1 MKKLYARLAPSDSY
15 IDLDGYFDFREESE
29 QGDLTLI
36 APSRYKSFKT
46 NEWGYIEEVI
56 DNVSYYLENLVSY
69 ESPAFYKR
77 FSDVLDDYLPGWEN
91 GKKRSARLIHEWKE
105 AVRAWDRN
113 GMEDETACRL
123 LELYTGKKW
132 DCADITGCSQ
142 GDFATIYF
150 PRIENETKRRAYV
163 EAISAYY
170 FVTGAEVEIH
180 DGENEPEDGDDVSGY
195 WEYIAVPFPT
205 TNEIKQ
211 YIAESEGIEPDEIT
225 LFIPAESHTVTTYN
239 YEIA

>member
-1 MKKLYARLAPSDSY
+1 MKKLYARLAPADSY
-15 IDLDGYFDFREESE
+15 VDLDCYFDFKGESA
-29 QGDLTLI
+29 QGYLTLV
-36 APSRYKSFKT
+36 APRHYTSFKT
-46 NEWGYIEEVI
+46 NEWSYIEEVI
-56 DNVSYYLENLVSY
+56 DRVSYYLENLVSY
-69 ESPAFYKR
+69 ESPAFYRR
-77 FSDVLDDYLPGWEN
+77 FSDVLDDYLPEWEN
-91 GKKRSARLIHEWKE
+91 GKKRSACLIHEWKE

-113 GMEDETACRL
+113 GMKDETACRL

-132 DCADITGCSQ
+132 DFADITGCCH

-170 FVTGAEVEIH
+170 FGTGAEVEIH
-180 DGENEPEDGDDVSGY
+180 DGENEPEDGDDVRGY
-195 WEYIAVPFPT
+195 WDYVAVPFPT
-205 TNEIKQ
+205 TDEIKQ

-225 LFIPAESHTVTTYN
+225 LFIPGESHTVTTYD